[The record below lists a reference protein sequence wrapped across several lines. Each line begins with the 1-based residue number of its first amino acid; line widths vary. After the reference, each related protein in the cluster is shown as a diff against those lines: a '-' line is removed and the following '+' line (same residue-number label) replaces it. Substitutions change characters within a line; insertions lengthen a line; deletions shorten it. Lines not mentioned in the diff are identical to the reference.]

1 MRVGGRAAAAAL
13 AALLVGFAVSW
24 VAAAWLRSSTPEAN
38 LLWGVAPPSKVAIW
52 TLSAANGATVRIEA
66 GAEVDERVGR
76 LGEQIGD
83 QLGEVFGQEDVVPDI
98 PERAG
103 GDFAIRLAPL
113 ILLALMGTA
122 IFLLM
127 QKSGATRPADIA
139 AAAGVAGA
147 VNGIALA
154 LLATVS
160 KAGLGFDV
168 EIVRAGVDVSVSPAP
183 VLVLGFAWA
192 ALFAALGT
200 AMAPAVAEKLS
211 TVLRAAGAGLKRAAI
226 VAPIVAVVCLIV
238 LAIAQRGGGGDVDI
252 PVDRDLTPLGIVLLG
267 LNVVAGAVVLAHGAA
282 MNIDLDAGPLSG
294 FTRIGYIPSGAELSA
309 ARWLFILVPI
319 LACIAAGR
327 AMRNHVDRKNLWTSA
342 AVFGLAWGVVLAAL
356 AVLLRVN
363 VLSNF
368 DIGSLEGGGGMS
380 INPLA
385 ALAFGVGAATIL
397 SLVGMSFGKPTAPI
411 AEAPQPIPTPAVAP
425 ERVVAPP
432 PGAVGV
438 TPAVQPTVGKCGSC
452 GRPLPADDRFCSA
465 CGAPA

>member
-13 AALLVGFAVSW
+13 AALLVGFAVYW
-24 VAAAWLRSSTPEAN
+24 VAAAWLRSATPEAN
-38 LLWGVAPPSKVAIW
+38 LLWGLAPPSKVAIW

-83 QLGEVFGQEDVVPDI
+83 QIGDLFGQEDAIPDI
-98 PERAG
+98 PEQAG

-122 IFLLM
+122 IVLVM
-127 QKSGATRPADIA
+127 RRSGATRPADIA
-139 AAAGVAGA
+139 AAAAIAGA

-168 EIVRAGVDVSVSPAP
+168 EIVRAGVDVSVAPAS
-183 VLVLGFAWA
+183 VLVLGFIWA

-200 AMAPAVAEKLS
+200 AMSPSVAEKLP
-211 TVLRAAGAGLKRAAI
+211 VAIRAAGAGLMRAAI
-226 VAPIVAVVCLIV
+226 VAAVVAVVCLVV
-238 LAIAQRGGGGDVDI
+238 LGITQGSDESVDI
-252 PVDRDLTPLGIVLLG
+252 PVDRELTPLGVVLLG

-294 FTRIGYIPSGAELSA
+294 FTRIGYMPEGAELSA

-319 LACIAAGR
+319 LAGVAAGR
-327 AMRNHVDRKNLWTSA
+327 AMRRRVERKNFGTSA
-342 AVFGLAWGVVLAAL
+342 AAFGLAWGIGLVAL

-368 DIGSLEGGGGMS
+368 DIGALEAGGGLS
-380 INPLA
+380 INPLV
-385 ALAFGVGAATIL
+385 ALAFGFGAATIL
-397 SLVGMSFGKPTAPI
+397 SYLGMSFGKPQEPVA
-411 AEAPQPIPTPAVAP
+411 APQPAPSATVASEPLAATSPAALGATPPV
-425 ERVVAPP
+425 RS
-432 PGAVGV
+432 
-438 TPAVQPTVGKCGSC
+438 TVGKCASC
-452 GRPLPADDRFCSA
+452 GSQLPTNDRFCSA